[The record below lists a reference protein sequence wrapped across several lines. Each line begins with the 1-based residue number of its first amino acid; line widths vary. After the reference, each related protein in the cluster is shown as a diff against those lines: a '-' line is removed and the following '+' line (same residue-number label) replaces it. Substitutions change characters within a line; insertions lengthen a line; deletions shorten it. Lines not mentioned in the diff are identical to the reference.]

1 MVWEFLAWQSSQNST
16 DVEGTDAE
24 STDLSERDG
33 TSLLI
38 NVADVE
44 VPGID
49 GWKTDM
55 ELVFKKA
62 FVISELLNVDGAE
75 DGADGAE
82 VARGGLGLGTKD
94 W

>member
-16 DVEGTDAE
+16 DVEGTDGE
-24 STDLSERDG
+24 STDLSGRDG

-75 DGADGAE
+75 DGAEGKE
-82 VARGGLGLGTKD
+82 GARGGLG
-94 W
+94 

>member
-1 MVWEFLAWQSSQNST
+1 MWEFLAWQSSQNST
-16 DVEGTDAE
+16 DVEGTDGE
-24 STDLSERDG
+24 STDLSG

-38 NVADVE
+38 IVADVE

-75 DGADGAE
+75 VGADGAE
-82 VARGGLGLGTKD
+82 GARGGLG
-94 W
+94 

>member
-16 DVEGTDAE
+16 DVEGTDGE
-24 STDLSERDG
+24 STDLSG

-38 NVADVE
+38 IVADVE

-75 DGADGAE
+75 DGADGTE
-82 VARGGLGLGTKD
+82 GARGGLGLGTKD

>member
-1 MVWEFLAWQSSQNST
+1 MWEFLAWQSSQNST
-16 DVEGTDAE
+16 DVEG
-24 STDLSERDG
+24 TDLSERDG

-75 DGADGAE
+75 VGADGAE
-82 VARGGLGLGTKD
+82 GARGGLG
-94 W
+94 

>member
-16 DVEGTDAE
+16 DVEGTDGE
-24 STDLSERDG
+24 STDLSG

-38 NVADVE
+38 IVADVE
-44 VPGID
+44 VPDID

-82 VARGGLGLGTKD
+82 GARGGLG
-94 W
+94 

>member
-16 DVEGTDAE
+16 DVEGTDGE
-24 STDLSERDG
+24 STDLSG

-75 DGADGAE
+75 VGADGAE
-82 VARGGLGLGTKD
+82 GARGGLG
-94 W
+94 

>member
-16 DVEGTDAE
+16 DVEGTDGE
-24 STDLSERDG
+24 STDLSG
-33 TSLLI
+33 TSILI

-62 FVISELLNVDGAE
+62 FVISELLNVEGAE
-75 DGADGAE
+75 DGADGTE
-82 VARGGLGLGTKD
+82 GARAGLGLGTKD

>member
-1 MVWEFLAWQSSQNST
+1 MVCEFLAWQSSQNST
-16 DVEGTDAE
+16 DVEGTDGE
-24 STDLSERDG
+24 STDFSGRHG

-62 FVISELLNVDGAE
+62 FVISELLNVEGAE
-75 DGADGAE
+75 VGADGAE
-82 VARGGLGLGTKD
+82 VAGGGLGIGMKD